1 MTLALFFTVDESVYS
16 ILSTNDYYSII
27 EVNEMKYLIALLGL
41 AIVLGLAWV
50 ASSDRKK
57 IKFKPVALMI
67 VIQIAL
73 TFLLLN
79 TKFGLI
85 LITAIADG
93 FGKLLEY
100 ANEGIMFVFGGLAND
115 GQAPFFLNVLL
126 PIVFISALIGIFQYF
141 KILPFVMKGIGFV
154 LSKVNGM
161 GKLESYNAVASA
173 IVGQS
178 EVFITVKKQ
187 LGQLTSQRLYTLC
200 ASAMSTVSM
209 SIVGAYMTMIEPKY
223 VVTAIV
229 INLFGGFIIASIIN
243 PYTVSDEEDILVI
256 QEEEKQSFFE
266 MLGEYIMDGFKVA
279 IIVGAMLIGF
289 VALIAAVNN
298 IFDMVF
304 GITFQGILGYIF
316 APFAFIMGVPM
327 NEAVAAGGIMAT
339 KLVTNEF
346 VAMMDLANVADTFSE
361 RTLGIISVFLVSFAN
376 FSSIGIIAG
385 AVKGL
390 HEKQG
395 NVVAR
400 FGLKLLYGATLVSI
414 LSAIIVS
421 IVL

>member
-1 MTLALFFTVDESVYS
+1 MKFLIAILGLVIVFGLAL
-16 ILSTNDYYSII
+16 L
-27 EVNEMKYLIALLGL
+27 
-41 AIVLGLAWV
+41 

-57 IKFKPVALMI
+57 IKIKPIILML
-67 VIQIAL
+67 VIQLIL
-73 TFLLLN
+73 TYLLLN
-79 TKFGLI
+79 TKFGLVI
-85 LITAIADG
+85 INSIADG
-93 FGKLLEY
+93 FGKLLEW
-100 ANEGIMFVFGGLAND
+100 ANEGITFVFGGIVNEGAS
-115 GQAPFFLNVLL
+115 PFFLNVLL
-126 PIVFISALIGIFQYF
+126 PIVFISALIGILQHF
-141 KILPFVMKGIGFV
+141 KILPFIMKWIGFV

-178 EVFITVKKQ
+178 EVFITLKKQ
-187 LGQLTSQRLYTLC
+187 LGAIPPSRMYTLC

-229 INLFGGFIIASIIN
+229 INMFGGFIIASIIN
-243 PYTVSDEEDILVI
+243 PYTVTDEEDILPV
-256 QEEEKQSFFE
+256 EEGAEKQSFFE

-279 IIVGAMLIGF
+279 ITVAAMLIGF
-289 VALIAAVNN
+289 VALIAGINSV
-298 IFDMVF
+298 FDMIF
-304 GITFQGILGYIF
+304 GISFQDIMGYIF
-316 APFAFIMGVPM
+316 APFAFIMGIPISETVT
-327 NEAVAAGGIMAT
+327 AGGIMAT

-346 VAMMDLANVADTFSE
+346 VAMLSLGEASAALSE
-361 RTLGIISVFLVSFAN
+361 RTIGIVSVFLVSFAN

-421 IVL
+421 VIL

>member
-1 MTLALFFTVDESVYS
+1 
-16 ILSTNDYYSII
+16 
-27 EVNEMKYLIALLGL
+27 MKFLIAILGLLIVFGL
-41 AIVLGLAWV
+41 AILV
-50 ASSDRKK
+50 SSDRKK
-57 IKFKPVALMI
+57 VKIKPIILMV
-67 VIQIAL
+67 VIQLVL
-73 TFLLLN
+73 TYLLLN
-79 TKFGLI
+79 TKFGLVI
-85 LITAIADG
+85 INSIADG
-93 FGKLLEY
+93 FGKLLEW
-100 ANEGIMFVFGGLAND
+100 ANEGITFVFGGIVNEGAS
-115 GQAPFFLNVLL
+115 PFFLNVLL
-126 PIVFISALIGIFQYF
+126 PIVFISALIGILQHF
-141 KILPFVMKGIGFV
+141 KILPFIMKWIGFV

-178 EVFITVKKQ
+178 EVFITLKKQ
-187 LGQLTSQRLYTLC
+187 LGAIPPSRMYTLC

-229 INLFGGFIIASIIN
+229 INMFGGFIIASIIN
-243 PYTVSDEEDILVI
+243 PYTVTDEEDILPI
-256 QEEEKQSFFE
+256 EEGAEKQSFFE

-279 IIVGAMLIGF
+279 VTVAAMLIGF
-289 VALIAAVNN
+289 VALIAGINS
-298 IFDMVF
+298 IFDMIF
-304 GITFQGILGYIF
+304 GISFQDIMGYIF
-316 APFAFIMGVPM
+316 APFAFIMGIPISETVT
-327 NEAVAAGGIMAT
+327 AGGIMAT

-346 VAMMDLANVADTFSE
+346 VAMLSLGEASAALSE
-361 RTLGIISVFLVSFAN
+361 RTIGIVSVFLVSFAN

-421 IVL
+421 VIL

>member
-1 MTLALFFTVDESVYS
+1 MTY
-16 ILSTNDYYSII
+16 II
-27 EVNEMKYLIALLGL
+27 AILGL
-41 AIVLGLAWV
+41 VVVLGLALL
-50 ASSDRKK
+50 ASNNRKQVNY
-57 IKFKPVALMI
+57 KPIAIMI
-67 VIQIAL
+67 ILQLILAYI
-73 TFLLLN
+73 LLN
-79 TKFGLI
+79 TRFGLVVI
-85 LITAIADG
+85 KAFAG
-93 FGKLLEY
+93 VFEKLLKY
-100 ANEGIMFVFGGLAND
+100 AAAGVDFVFGGIAND
-115 GQAPFFLNVLL
+115 GQAPFFLTVLL
-126 PIVFISALIGIFQYF
+126 PIVFISVLIGIFQYI
-141 KILPFVMKGIGFV
+141 KVLPLIMRAIGFV

-161 GKLESYNAVASA
+161 GKLESYNAIASA
-173 IVGQS
+173 MVGQS

-187 LGQLTSQRLYTLC
+187 LGRIPEHRLYTLC

-223 VVTAIV
+223 VVTALV
-229 INLFGGFIIASIIN
+229 LNLFGGFIIASIIN
-243 PYTVSDEEDILVI
+243 PYKVDENEDILEV

-289 VALIAAVNN
+289 VALMAAIDSV
-298 IFDMVF
+298 FDMIF
-304 GITFQGILGYIF
+304 GVTFQHVLGYIF
-316 APFAFIMGVPM
+316 APVAFIMGVPWA
-327 NEAVAAGGIMAT
+327 EAVSAGGIMAT

-346 VAMMDLANVADTFSE
+346 VAMIQLGKVQEAMSP

-390 HEKQG
+390 SEKQG

-400 FGLKLLYGATLVSI
+400 FGLKLLYGATLVSV

-421 IVL
+421 FIL